1 MKKLV
6 CKPGTKKHFN
16 LMSLHVE
23 FIPFL
28 NLVHKFLGEKQR
40 AASQQREFVRHLNKQ
55 LMHYLTS
62 LFCFSGQCDG
72 NDGIF
77 SFGHG

>member
-1 MKKLV
+1 
-6 CKPGTKKHFN
+6 
-16 LMSLHVE
+16 MSLHVE